1 MQCPPEFTIFDLT
14 ANQMTVLPS
23 LQCCGCTAASS
34 FLGVLSCHVMLGLLI
49 SNGGGVQVRS
59 MEIQGGLTMSKP
71 VHFGQRA
78 VIAGTRV
85 GQKLSHLTTR
95 RVIIGML

>member
-1 MQCPPEFTIFDLT
+1 
-14 ANQMTVLPS
+14 
-23 LQCCGCTAASS
+23 
-34 FLGVLSCHVMLGLLI
+34 
-49 SNGGGVQVRS
+49 

-95 RVIIGML
+95 RVIIGKHMLVNAAHLCK